1 MSRPRSSQN
10 GDRRSAMAAA
20 GPNLSAAGGQS
31 LMPVLAFRL
40 AVPSLQVDL
49 RRVSGLGNIA
59 VGQSGVRLG
68 ARVRWRDIEHDR
80 WLATGHPLLREAV
93 AHVTQPSLTYW
104 LTGFESSA

>member
-1 MSRPRSSQN
+1 
-10 GDRRSAMAAA
+10 MAAA

-40 AVPSLQVDL
+40 AEPSLQVDL
-49 RRVSGLGNIA
+49 RRDSGLGNIA

-80 WLATGHPLLREAV
+80 RLATGHPLLREAV
-93 AHVTQPSLTYW
+93 AQRRPYRRSTRPPHPHLQYPKP
-104 LTGFESSA
+104 G